1 MLRDW
6 SRRKEIDAFATVL
19 AQDLAR
25 RFPPKSEERRDKGA
39 KSQLT
44 SITDGLYAQAVK
56 FRQDK
61 ELGIYGK
68 AKLGNT
74 FRWRLKEA
82 GYTGSFVDEVTH
94 GLVLRLANKHR

>member
-1 MLRDW
+1 MLRNW
-6 SRRKEIDAFATVL
+6 LQRKEIDAFATAL
-19 AQDLAR
+19 ALDLAR
-25 RFPPKSEERRDKGA
+25 RFPPKSEERKDKGA

-44 SITDGLYAQAVK
+44 SITEGLYAQAAK

-74 FRWRLKEA
+74 FRWRLKES
-82 GYTGSFVDEVTH
+82 GYSGRFIDEITH
-94 GLVLRLANKHR
+94 GLVLRLAKKRP